1 MAFKYN
7 KFLKAS
13 GSKIFKV
20 NNYIILIKE
29 SWEKNNLATEF
40 GSIPL
45 LKFVRYRI
53 YTWFGKYRKHRTVL
67 LGRRIEIL
75 QKSFYKLA

>member
-53 YTWFGKYRKHRTVL
+53 YTWFGKYRTVL
-67 LGRRIEIL
+67 LDIEIL